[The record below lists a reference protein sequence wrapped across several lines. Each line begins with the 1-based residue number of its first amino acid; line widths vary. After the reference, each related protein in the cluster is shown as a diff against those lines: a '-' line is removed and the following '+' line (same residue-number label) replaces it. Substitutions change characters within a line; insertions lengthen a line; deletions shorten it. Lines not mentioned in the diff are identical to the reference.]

1 MNLRF
6 LKISLSEDFP
16 ALRLIIAAAVIAFTA
31 VVSVYKFIDL
41 SDAVASLFSAPE
53 TAVLILSDLIN
64 RVFIFL
70 PLYIFV
76 ISGARITAGMGV
88 NGIILQGNR
97 NSVAANSLIK
107 VLFYTVIFFAI
118 LLIIVLT
125 TTGAAF
131 PKANDFTRTF
141 FGAAGSYGFS
151 NDVLRG
157 TPGTLLSLET
167 VTMFLTYLTIGSI
180 SCLISLF
187 LKEGAAF
194 VLTVI
199 IGIGGELLMKNTAQS
214 LQIPVLLSVLAV
226 VCLSTFAA
234 ANKRDF

>member
-6 LKISLSEDFP
+6 LKISLIEDFP
-16 ALRLIIAAAVIAFTA
+16 AMRLVTAAALIAFAA

-41 SDAVASLFSAPE
+41 SDAVSSLFSAPE
-53 TAVLILSDLIN
+53 TAVLILSDVIN

-70 PLYIFV
+70 PLYIFIV
-76 ISGARITAGMGV
+76 TGARVSAGLGT
-88 NGIILQGNR
+88 NGIILQKSRRG
-97 NSVAANSLIK
+97 VAVNALFK

-131 PKANDFTRTF
+131 PQANDFTRTF

-157 TPGTLLSLET
+157 TPHALLSLET
-167 VTMFLTYLTIGSI
+167 ISMFLTYLTIGSLSFII
-180 SCLISLF
+180 SF
-187 LKEGAAF
+187 FTKEGAAF

-199 IGIGGELLMKNTAQS
+199 IGIGGELFAINTA
-214 LQIPVLLSVLAV
+214 LDTRIPVSLSVLAV
-226 VCLSTFAA
+226 TILLTFVIIS
-234 ANKRDF
+234 KKDF

>member
-6 LKISLSEDFP
+6 LKISLWEDFP
-16 ALRLIIAAAVIAFTA
+16 AFRLVVAAAVMAFA
-31 VVSVYKFIDL
+31 ALVSVYKLIDL
-41 SDAVASLFSAPE
+41 SDAVSSLFSAPE

-76 ISGARITAGMGV
+76 ITGARTAAGMGTA
-88 NGIILQGNR
+88 GIILQGNR
-97 NSVAANSLIK
+97 NGVAVNAFIK

-131 PKANDFTRTF
+131 PQANNFTRTF

-157 TPGTLLSLET
+157 TPQSLVSLET
-167 VTMFLTYLTIGSI
+167 LSMFATYLTIGSI
-180 SCLISLF
+180 SCFISF
-187 LKEGAAF
+187 LVKEGAAF

-199 IGIGGELLMKNTAQS
+199 IGIGGEFLMKQTA
-214 LQIPVLLSVLAV
+214 LHTQILISLSVLAV
-226 VCLSTFAA
+226 TVIVTFIYV
-234 ANKRDF
+234 NKKDF